1 MAPKRLRKELLMLQ
15 REPVPL
21 AVAAPLESNIL
32 EWRFLM
38 QGVGIYDGGY
48 YMGKLVFPPEYPL
61 KPPSI
66 MFITPSGRFDV
77 NKRICLSI
85 SDFHP
90 ETWAPSWTVGTILTG
105 IVSFYNSEES
115 TVGSINRTEAERKKF
130 AQDSM
135 AFNLRD
141 KTFVK
146 LFGTDCGV
154 HFPPPRA
161 AAAGGASAG
170 ALAPAGAGCGAS
182 SATPTSVTAPVG
194 ETVAAGPG
202 ASGGASPSSSSS
214 ASVSAA
220 ASPSSS
226 ATDAVTE
233 AVVALAIGGS
243 AASAASA
250 KA

>member
-38 QGVGIYDGGY
+38 QGVGVYYGGY

-105 IVSFYNSEES
+105 IVSFFNSEES
-115 TVGSINRTEAERKKF
+115 TVGSVNRTEAERKKY

-135 AFNLRD
+135 AFNLKD

-146 LFGTDCGV
+146 LFGTDCSQ

-161 AAAGGASAG
+161 TAAAAAAAPTPSSA
-170 ALAPAGAGCGAS
+170 APDAIAGAGS
-182 SATPTSVTAPVG
+182 SPATTTSTPT
-194 ETVAAGPG
+194 
-202 ASGGASPSSSSS
+202 SPSSSSS
-214 ASVSAA
+214 AQSP
-220 ASPSSS
+220 PSSS
-226 ATDAVTE
+226 SSSSSSSAADVVTE
-233 AVVALAIGGS
+233 AVAALTIEGTTASTS
-243 AASAASA
+243 AAASA